1 MSLSD
6 QRLLDLVHDRL
17 GVPGPLLNQVRR
29 EHLTSGRPVATLL
42 VEMGLCTTEQLA
54 AFAGAVLT
62 PAPVARADLESDPP
76 DDESIDQTPTPPLQ
90 RARPR
95 RDARHSA
102 EPLPV
107 ELPFE
112 VELVADEPAIEEF
125 EPGETPG
132 STGVMT
138 VDPLAFSEAELED
151 PSSESLPGEAVPL
164 SVGGIASV
172 LEPGLLDGHA
182 SASAPES
189 KEESAPASTRAGDV
203 LEEVAEAQAK
213 ERAEL
218 ERRKRD
224 VLPALVNGP
233 ARYEL
238 GPEIAR
244 GGMGRIVEARD
255 GNLDR
260 SVAMKLLI
268 RGNDEQLGLQLRFT
282 EEAQITGQLQHPN
295 IVPVYD
301 LGSIEDGQ
309 LYFTMKWVE
318 GRTLRDILRSLR
330 RHEADVEAEFTRGRL
345 LAAFQQVCM
354 GIAYAHSRGVV
365 HRDLKPSNIMFGAF
379 GEVMVMD
386 WGLAKILKRDAEG
399 RVRSH
404 REEMSS
410 WATRHGEVIG
420 TPGYMPP
427 ELALGQLDD
436 VDGRADVYSL
446 GAILYEILTLRP
458 PYTGREA
465 RAVLRKMLRERV
477 VPPRERAPKRNIPPE
492 LEEVCMRC
500 LAKDIEQRYLDVLEL
515 HAAIARFMEGAIERE
530 RRLGEARQNVGEARV
545 HTERFRAHH
554 QDVERLEAEVEGHR
568 LLLAPWDGAERR
580 HALWETE
587 HALEQTRRERVE
599 AFTHAVQSYRQALTN
614 NPEDDEAREGI
625 CALYWDAF
633 LQAEAEGDAGSA
645 IHYQTALR
653 QVDTGRY
660 AALLEGDGKLTVT
673 TDPPAARAVLFLYD
687 EQDRILT
694 PRDARDLGRTPVIV
708 DPLPMGSYL
717 LALRSPGLRGTQ
729 VPVRIDRLGEAHL
742 EVRLRTNAGLGA
754 GFVYIPG
761 GRFTV
766 GGDPNASWSLPHQR
780 VQVDDFCIGRLPVSC
795 LQYLDFINSLEDREQ
810 ALRRAPR
817 LFSQGGMLFDEVDGV
832 LAIPER
838 DPSGMPWDPN
848 WPVFGVSFDA
858 AESYCAWR
866 GERDGMAY
874 RLPDE
879 REWEVAARGADGRF
893 YPWGNVWEP
902 TYCKSAHARP
912 GPAHLEPCGSFP
924 QDRSPY
930 GVMDMAGG
938 VSDWTAS
945 NAVKPR
951 DGQKPERIYRG
962 GSWNQLDLH
971 ARAASR
977 HAASAESVSVSVGFR
992 LARDV

>member
-1 MSLSD
+1 MALTD
-6 QRLLDLVHDRL
+6 QQLLDLVRDRM

-29 EHLTSGRPVATLL
+29 EHLTGGRPVADLL
-42 VEMGLCTTEQLA
+42 VEMGLCTVEQLS
-54 AFAGAVLT
+54 AFAGVVFT
-62 PAPVARADLESDPP
+62 PPPTERPPSEPPAPASEPREASPDVPP
-76 DDESIDQTPTPPLQ
+76 EAAGLPK
-90 RARPR
+90 
-95 RDARHSA
+95 RDARRSA

-112 VELVADEPAIEEF
+112 VELVADEPALDES
-125 EPGETPG
+125 EPPKDSEL
-132 STGVMT
+132 STG
-138 VDPLAFSEAELED
+138 PLSEPVPFIDAAFRED
-151 PSSESLPGEAVPL
+151 AAPPPSLPGEAVPL
-164 SVGGIASV
+164 SLGGIASV
-172 LEPGLLDGHA
+172 LEP
-182 SASAPES
+182 SV
-189 KEESAPASTRAGDV
+189 PASLEPQPPDETPPTRKGDV
-203 LEEVAEAQAK
+203 LEASAELRRH

-218 ERRKRD
+218 DRRKRD
-224 VLPALVNGP
+224 VLP
-233 ARYEL
+233 EL
-238 GPEIAR
+238 ANSADKYTLGSEIAR

-268 RGNDEQLGLQLRFT
+268 RGADEQLGLQLRFT

-301 LGSIEDGQ
+301 LGSRADGQ

-318 GRTLRDILRSLR
+318 GRTLRDILRGLR
-330 RHEADVEAEFTRGRL
+330 RQDTETEQQFTRTRL
-345 LAAFQQVCM
+345 LGAFQQVCM

-386 WGLAKILKRDAEG
+386 WGLAKILKRETDE

-404 REEMSS
+404 REELSS

-436 VDGRADVYSL
+436 VDERADVYSL

-500 LAKDIEQRYLDVLEL
+500 LAKDIEQRYADVLAL
-515 HAAIARFMEGAIERE
+515 HEAIARFMEGAVQHE
-530 RRLGEARQNVGEARV
+530 RRLDDARQNVEGARA
-545 HTERFRAHH
+545 HTETFRGYN
-554 QDVERLEAEVEGHR
+554 QDVERLAAEVEGHR
-568 LLLAPWDGAERR
+568 LMLAPWDGVERR
-580 HALWETE
+580 RALWETE
-587 HALEQTRRERVE
+587 EALAQARRERVE
-599 AFTHAVQSYRQALTN
+599 AFTHAVQSYRVALTA
-614 NPEDDEAREGI
+614 NPDDEEAREGI

-633 LQAEAEGDAGSA
+633 LQAEADGDAGA
-645 IHYQTALR
+645 AVHYETALR

-660 AALLEGDGKLTVT
+660 GALLQGDGKLTVH
-673 TDPPAARAVLFLYD
+673 TDPPGARAVLFSYD

-694 PRDARDLGRTPVIV
+694 PRDPQDLGTTPVEV
-708 DPLPMGSYL
+708 DPLRMGSYL
-717 LALRSPGLRGTQ
+717 LALRAPGLRGAQ
-729 VPVRIDRLGEAHL
+729 VPLQIDRLGDL
-742 EVRLRTNAGLGA
+742 QVDVRLRTDAGIGA

-761 GRFTV
+761 GRYRI
-766 GGDPNASWSLPHQR
+766 GGDPHASWSLPRQW
-780 VQVDDFCIGRLPVSC
+780 VSIDDVCVGRLQVSC
-795 LQYLDFINSLEDREQ
+795 RQYLGFLNGLADRDE

-817 LFSQGGMLFDEVDGV
+817 LFSGGGYLLEARDGQ
-832 LAIPER
+832 LHLPER
-838 DPSGMPWDPN
+838 DPSGHPWDAN
-848 WPVFGVSFDA
+848 WPVFGISCEDA
-858 AESYCAWR
+858 EAYCAWR
-866 GERDGMAY
+866 SAQDGVAY

-912 GPAHLEPCGSFP
+912 GAARLEPCGSFP

-938 VSDWTAS
+938 VSDWTATAAS
-945 NAVKPR
+945 KPR
-951 DGQKPERIYRG
+951 DGELPERIYRG
-962 GSWNQLDLH
+962 GSWNHLDLH

-977 HAASAESVSVSVGFR
+977 HAASPHAVSVSVGFR

>member
-29 EHLTSGRPVATLL
+29 EHLTRGRPVAVLL

-62 PAPVARADLESDPP
+62 PVPLLDPDLASAPP
-76 DDESIDQTPTPPLQ
+76 DDDGLEPTPIPLRPEQTPG
-90 RARPR
+90 
-95 RDARHSA
+95 RDARQSA
-102 EPLPV
+102 APLAV

-112 VELVADEPAIEEF
+112 VELVDDEASIEAVEL
-125 EPGETPG
+125 EPEPG
-132 STGVMT
+132 STGAMV
-138 VDPLAFSEAELED
+138 VEQLDFGEADLED
-151 PSSESLPGEAVPL
+151 PSSTSLPGEAMPL
-164 SVGGIASV
+164 SLDGIASV
-172 LEPGLLDGHA
+172 LEPGLLA
-182 SASAPES
+182 SDLPARAEPAGKATEAP
-189 KEESAPASTRAGDV
+189 PTRAGDAQ
-203 LEEVAEAQAK
+203 EEAAEAHAR

-218 ERRKRD
+218 DRRKRD

-233 ARYEL
+233 ARYVL
-238 GPEIAR
+238 GEEIAR

-268 RGNDEQLGLQLRFT
+268 RGADEQLGLQLRFT

-301 LGSIEDGQ
+301 LGTIEDGQ

-318 GRTLRDILRSLR
+318 GRTLRDILRGLR
-330 RHEADVEAEFTRGRL
+330 RHDPEIERTFTRSRL
-345 LAAFQQVCM
+345 LGAFQQVCM

-365 HRDLKPSNIMFGAF
+365 HRDLKPSNIMFGTF

-500 LAKDIEQRYLDVLEL
+500 LAKDIEQRYDDVLEL
-515 HAAIARFMEGAIERE
+515 HATIARFLEGAIEQE
-530 RRLGEARQNVGEARV
+530 RRLGEGRQNVLDARA

-554 QDVERLEAEVEGHR
+554 QDVERLEAEALAHR

-587 HALEQTRRERVE
+587 HGLEHARRERVE

-614 NPEDDEAREGI
+614 NADDEEAREGI

-633 LQAEAEGDAGSA
+633 LQAESEGDAAAG

-653 QVDTGRY
+653 RVDTGRY

-673 TDPPAARAVLFLYD
+673 TDPPGSRAVLFVYD

-694 PRDARDLGRTPVIV
+694 PRDARDLGRTPVTV

-717 LALRSPGLRGTQ
+717 LALRAPGLRGTQ
-729 VPVRIDRLGEAHL
+729 VPVRIDRLGEARL
-742 EVRLRTNAGLGA
+742 EVRLRTDSSLGA

-761 GRFTV
+761 GRFNV
-766 GGDPNASWSLPHQR
+766 GGDPHASWSLPHQ
-780 VQVDDFCIGRLPVSC
+780 QILVDDFCIGRLPVSC
-795 LQYLDFINSLEDREQ
+795 LQYLDFLNSLEDREE

-817 LFSQGGMLFDEVDGV
+817 LFSQGGMLFDAHDGV

-838 DPSGMPWDPN
+838 DPSGLPWDTN
-848 WPVFGVSFDA
+848 WPVFGISFDD
-858 AESYCAWR
+858 AEAYCAWR
-866 GERDGMAY
+866 GARDGVAY

-945 NAVKPR
+945 DAVRPR
-951 DGQKPERIYRG
+951 DGQKQERIYRG

-992 LARDV
+992 LAHDV